1 MRKSEPLS
9 HEAQEDFGKALEE
22 VCSNLLKRADEERQQ
37 TEPWKNLFAASE
49 QGLKGI
55 LSESKNQMMTIAL
68 NTTKVITQKF
78 GIRCSDKLF
87 GLIKALLWLS
97 STKYA
102 MSYAGDAI
110 HDQQGLSCC
119 VDKAREVYYREVL
132 EEIRK
137 LIEEKT
143 NAQTHS

>member
-1 MRKSEPLS
+1 MRKLRKSEPLS
-9 HEAQEDFGKALEE
+9 NEAQEDFGQALEE

-68 NTTKVITQKF
+68 NTTEVITQKF

-87 GLIKALLWLS
+87 GLIKALP
-97 STKYA
+97 YA

-119 VDKAREVYYREVL
+119 VDKAREVYYQEVL

-137 LIEEKT
+137 LIEEKA
-143 NAQTHS
+143 NA